1 MNDQGMFLKSII
13 NPKRSLFGLAAAVA
27 VAGASPDTEAQNFAE
42 KAADSIKSLPG
53 FEVELVYNVPQE
65 TQGSWVA
72 MTLDDK
78 GRFIVSDQ
86 YGKLYR
92 AVVPA
97 AGQNG
102 EVSVE
107 AIDLDIGGA
116 QGLLYAFDSLYVV
129 TNTEKHGGRGL
140 YRVKDSD
147 GNDSFDKVELLK
159 KFEEQGGEHGPHAVV
174 LGPDGKSLYIVVGN
188 QTALPR
194 YDHTFVPPVWG
205 EDLILPRI
213 YGRGFMRGVEA
224 PRGWIARTDPDGET
238 WEIIATGFRNE
249 YDAAFNRDGELF
261 TYDADMEWDMNTP
274 WYRPTRV
281 NHVVRGAE
289 FGWRNGSGKWPE
301 YYADSLPA
309 TVNIGPGSP
318 TGVAFGYGAKFPA
331 KYQDAF
337 YICDWSYGK
346 LYAVHLSED
355 HSTYTGSFEEFV
367 SGSPL
372 PLTDI
377 IVHPGDG
384 ALYFT
389 VGGRRTQSGLYRV
402 VYKGDAVTSPSTS
415 ETSAEAANARTL
427 RESLEFFMRPGAPQI
442 GINLAWKH
450 LNHDDRFIR
459 SAARTV
465 LEHQPIGKWRNRL
478 NKEED
483 PARKLAACLALAR
496 VGMRDLDGRPDR
508 AVNQLKNQI
517 LKSLESIDM
526 DEVTPTHHLEALRIV
541 SLLCIRLGNPSDEW
555 VSKIVNELE
564 RVMPTEVREFNSE
577 ALQLLVH
584 FQSSE
589 APAIGVALLESAP
602 SQQEQIDYAKSL
614 RLARKGWNTDLRKRY
629 FNWFPKAFGYRGGA
643 SFSKFVESIRN
654 DAVDGLTPDQKSE
667 IQSILDRQPEAKNP
681 LQVMAESLAG
691 RSFVKE
697 WALDEL
703 SAKTQTGLVGRNFE
717 NGRKVFGSAGCFAC
731 HRFGQDGGALGPDL
745 TGAGGRFTPH
755 DLLESIIYPEKEI
768 SDQYG
773 QVVITLDDDSQI
785 IGRIANL
792 SGKNLMVNTDML
804 NPADMTGVNRDKVK
818 SIEPSKASMMPP
830 GLLNLLK
837 EDEILDLT
845 AYLLSGGNPNN
856 PMFR

>member
-1 MNDQGMFLKSII
+1 MFLKMLNSR
-13 NPKRSLFGLAAAVA
+13 PFRPLGVAAAVA
-27 VAGASPDTEAQNFAE
+27 AASISIQTATSQSYAE
-42 KAADSIKSLPG
+42 KAADSIRSLPG

-65 TQGSWVA
+65 SQGSWVA

-97 AGQNG
+97 AGKSG
-102 EVSVE
+102 DVAVE
-107 AIDLDIGGA
+107 PIDLDIGGA
-116 QGLLYAFDSLYVV
+116 QGLLYAFDSLYAVL
-129 TNTEKHGGRGL
+129 NTGDHGGRGL
-140 YRVKDSD
+140 YRIQDTD
-147 GNDSFDKVELLK
+147 GDDTFDKVSLLK
-159 KFEEQGGEHGPHAVV
+159 KFEEQGGEHGPHAVIP
-174 LGPDGKSLYIVVGN
+174 GPDGESLYIVVGN
-188 QTALPR
+188 QTALPQ
-194 YDHTFVPPVWG
+194 YDHSFVPPVWG

-213 YGRGFMRGVEA
+213 YGRGFMRGVLA
-224 PRGWIARTDPDGET
+224 PRGWIAKTDPVGET

-249 YDAAFNRDGELF
+249 YDAAFNRHGELF

-346 LYAVHLSED
+346 LYAVHLDED
-355 HSTYTGSFEEFV
+355 GSTYSGSFEEFV
-367 SGSPL
+367 TGSPL

-377 IVHPGDG
+377 VVHPGDG

-389 VGGRRTQSGLYRV
+389 VGGRRTQSALYRV
-402 VYKGDAVTSPSTS
+402 VYTGDASTAPS
-415 ETSAEAANARTL
+415 APADDPAAARAREL
-427 RESLEFFMRPGAPQI
+427 RESLEFFQRPGAPDL
-442 GINLAWKH
+442 GINFAWRH
-450 LNHDDRFIR
+450 LNNPDRFIR

-465 LEHQPIGKWRNRL
+465 LEHQPISKWLDRL
-478 NKEED
+478 TNETS
-483 PARKLAACLALAR
+483 PARKLAAGLALAR
-496 VGMRDLDGRPDR
+496 VGARDLKGRPES
-508 AVNQLKNQI
+508 ALKNLQNQI
-517 LKSLESIDM
+517 LAAVDSVDF
-526 DEVTPTHHLEALRIV
+526 DELPLQLQLEALRV
-541 SLLCIRLGNPSDEW
+541 QSLAFIRLGEPSGEW
-555 VSKIVNELE
+555 KYRISGHIESLLPSE
-564 RVMPTEVREFNSE
+564 HREINSE
-577 ALQLLVH
+577 GLQILVYL
-584 FQSSE
+584 QSPK
-589 APAIGVALLESAP
+589 AAQIGVELLEAAP

-614 RLARKGWNTDLRKRY
+614 RLLRAGWNDDLRKRY
-629 FNWFPKAFGYRGGA
+629 FSWFPKAFGYRGGA

-654 DAVDGLTPDQKSE
+654 DAVEGLTPAQKASVQE
-667 IQSILDRQPEAKNP
+667 ILDRQPESKNP
-681 LQVMAESLAG
+681 LQVMAESLVG

-697 WALDEL
+697 WTLDEL
-703 SAKTQTGLVGRNFE
+703 SAKAGTDLKNRDFD

-745 TGAGGRFTPH
+745 TGAGGRFSPH
-755 DLLESIIYPEKEI
+755 DLLESIIYPEKEV

-773 QVVITLDDDSQI
+773 QVVITLDDGSQVT
-785 IGRIANL
+785 GRIANL

-804 NPADMTGVNRDKVK
+804 NPADMAGINRDKIK
-818 SIEPSKASMMPP
+818 SIEPSNLSMMPP

-837 EDEILDLT
+837 ENEIMDLV
-845 AYLLSGGNPNN
+845 AYLLSGGNPRD
-856 PMFR
+856 PMFQQ